1 MEQSNKLLVT
11 DENGLEKEM
20 EIMFT
25 FDYNEKSYVVYFDPN
40 DTNQEVAVYAS
51 VYDSS
56 GNLYPVE
63 SEEEWDVI
71 DQMVE
76 SFTSDDEEEK
86 DDVQ

>member
-25 FDYNEKSYVVYFDPN
+25 FDYNEKSYVVYFDSN